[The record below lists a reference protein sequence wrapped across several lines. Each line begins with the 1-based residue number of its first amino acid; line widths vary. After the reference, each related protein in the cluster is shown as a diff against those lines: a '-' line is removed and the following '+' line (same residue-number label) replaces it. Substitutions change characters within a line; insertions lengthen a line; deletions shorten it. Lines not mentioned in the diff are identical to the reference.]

1 MPNYQLPITNYQ
13 LPITNYQ
20 LPITN
25 YYFKF
30 SMLKFL
36 TKLDYLL
43 KETFLGLLRGGW
55 MNWAAVS
62 TVTVLLFLV
71 GLSLQTS
78 WQVEGLLKQF
88 GSQLQ
93 LSVYLESGIQAVNI
107 EPLVANMP
115 EVASVEVITKE
126 QAWTKLV
133 KELGLTDIEGANQ
146 QLGGNPLVD
155 EMKVK
160 ALNPQVV
167 PNLATRLAKLEG
179 VDVVQYIDEAV
190 KRIAQLHRGLSWVT
204 LTITIIL
211 TSTAIAVTTTTIR
224 LIVMARRREIEIMQ
238 LVGATS
244 AWIYLPFILQG
255 ISFGL
260 VGAAIS
266 WSFIS
271 LTQQFLNRLLANQP
285 DFIQFISK
293 GLQLTAY
300 QTLLLPLIL
309 LGFGAVVGL
318 MGSLFAVRK
327 FAR

>member
-1 MPNYQLPITNYQ
+1 M
-13 LPITNYQ
+13 
-20 LPITN
+20 
-25 YYFKF
+25 FKF
-30 SMLKFL
+30 F

-62 TVTVLLFLV
+62 TVTVLLFLF

-78 WQVEGLLKQF
+78 WQVERLLNQF
-88 GSQLQ
+88 GSQLE

-107 EPLVANMP
+107 EPLIAQMP
-115 EVASVEVITKE
+115 EVATVQVITKE

-133 KELGLTDIEGANQ
+133 KDLGIADIDGATQ
-146 QLGGNPLVD
+146 QLGDNPLVD

-167 PNLATRLAKLEG
+167 PSLATQLAKFQG
-179 VDVVQYIDEAV
+179 VDVVQYVDEAV
-190 KRIAQLHRGLSWVT
+190 KRIAQLHRGLNWIT

-211 TSTAIAVTTTTIR
+211 TSTAIAVTTTTIG

-260 VGAAIS
+260 VGGAIA

-271 LTQQFLNRLLANQP
+271 LTQQFINRLLANQP
-285 DFIQFISK
+285 EFIQFISN
-293 GLQLTAY
+293 GLQLTVS

-309 LGFGAVVGL
+309 LGFGAAVGL
-318 MGSLFAVRK
+318 IGSLFAVRR
-327 FAR
+327 FAKS